1 MKVQVTYDGV
11 MTEPKWLDGNEQQA
25 WLSLLAVSKLL
36 DTALDRQLQ
45 RDSGISHVTYII
57 LSVLSNSPDATMSM
71 TTLANLTNSSQSRI
85 SHAVARLEQRGW
97 ITRARPVTSRRL
109 VLATLTPV
117 GLEVLVRAAPGHVA
131 MVRKLVFDP
140 LTSAQVSALRAVNS
154 AILGALD
161 AEGHSYQGPV
171 DLRPDASS

>member
-1 MKVQVTYDGV
+1 
-11 MTEPKWLDGNEQQA
+11 MTEPRWLEEHEQQT
-25 WLSLLAVSKLL
+25 WVSLLAVSKTL

-85 SHAVARLEQRGW
+85 SHAVARLEERGW
-97 ITRARPVTSRRL
+97 VTRARPVTSRRL
-109 VLATLTPV
+109 VLATLTAA
-117 GLEVLVRAAPGHVA
+117 GLEVLTRAAPGHVA

-140 LTSAQVSALRAVNS
+140 LTAEQVSALRAVNS

-161 AEGHSYQGPV
+161 AEGHPYVGPL
-171 DLRPDASS
+171 DLRPET